1 MAEIKPTVIS
11 TFAGC
16 GGSSLG
22 YHLAGFK
29 ELLAVEWDDNAAATF
44 KLNFPDVPLY
54 HGDIAKLSVEECL
67 ARSGLRVGQLDVF
80 DGSPPCQGFSVAG
93 NRKFSDPRNGLFKEY
108 ARLLTGLQPK
118 VFVMENVTGM
128 IKGAMKQA
136 YLKIISELR
145 GCGYQAQGQVM
156 NAMYYNVPQSR
167 ERVIII
173 GVRNDLGLQPSHPK
187 PQLKPVSVGEAIKNA
202 PTDGLNGKYL
212 ELTGKTSELIK
223 ILKPGQ
229 RMDNLYEQVH
239 GKGKR
244 AYFAFSRTH
253 PDKPSNTI
261 TKDSCGLIHFKENR
275 TLTVGELKLVGSFSH
290 NFKFIGTYLSANQRI
305 GNSVPPNLMKA
316 IALHIKQEILAKSM

>member
-22 YHLAGFK
+22 YHLAGFQ

-67 ARSGLRVGQLDVF
+67 ARSGLQVGQLDVF

-173 GVRNDLGLQPSHPK
+173 GVRNDLELQPSHPNPQTK
-187 PQLKPVSVGEAIKNA
+187 PMTVKEAIANL
-202 PTDGLNGKYL
+202 PNHPRMRNSDRTIG
-212 ELTGKTSELIK
+212 IWHK
-223 ILKPGQ
+223 IKPGQ
-229 RMDNLYEQVH
+229 KGSDTE
-239 GKGKR
+239 GKNKG
-244 AYFAFSRTH
+244 FSLKKLH
-253 PDKPSNTI
+253 PDMPCK
-261 TKDSCGLIHFKENR
+261 
-275 TLTVGELKLVGSFSH
+275 TLTKGWTAGSGIMHWAEPRFLSTPELAVIGSFGKDFRFTGEPNDH
-290 NFKFIGTYLSANQRI
+290 VQRI

-316 IALHIKQEILAKSM
+316 IALHIKQEILAKAICNL

>member
-80 DGSPPCQGFSVAG
+80 DGSPPCQGFSAAG
-93 NRKFSDPRNGLFKEY
+93 NRKFSDPRNSLFKEY

-128 IKGAMKQA
+128 IKGCMKQA
-136 YLKIISELR
+136 YLKIIAELR
-145 GCGYQAQGQVM
+145 DCGYQAQGQVL
-156 NAMYYNVPQSR
+156 NAMHYNVPQSR

-187 PQLKPVSVGEAIKNA
+187 PQTKPIGIETVCPHLKGLKINYCMYPGMVFDGVRPWHSTKEPA
-202 PTDGLNGKYL
+202 PTLSKSGNMAVLENGKLRKFTIKEATLLASFGKEFLFLKDGL
-212 ELTGKTSELIK
+212 
-223 ILKPGQ
+223 
-229 RMDNLYEQVH
+229 
-239 GKGKR
+239 
-244 AYFAFSRTH
+244 
-253 PDKPSNTI
+253 
-261 TKDSCGLIHFKENR
+261 
-275 TLTVGELKLVGSFSH
+275 
-290 NFKFIGTYLSANQRI
+290 QRI

-316 IALHIKQEILAKSM
+316 IALHIKQEILAKAICNL